1 MKNIFIQVLN
11 NYLSD
16 DVSNNFETTLKDM
29 GLDSMASIELLLE
42 LEDQFDIVFP
52 DELLTEET
60 FSTAKTLWESI
71 NKLIPDK
78 AGC

>member
-71 NKLIPDK
+71 NKLTPDK

>member
-71 NKLIPDK
+71 NKLIPGK